1 MQISLQLHMELAWM
15 MMMMMMVGVS
25 LSLIKKLDSLQRTEI
40 IDVFKRS
47 GIL

>member
-1 MQISLQLHMELAWM
+1 MELAWMMMM